1 MRPKQYVLYE
11 PGGLKIRGYDNGQ
24 LIETRYIE
32 VVPTDTKSPDRDNFL
47 QLLTELQR
55 DDLEYCRVGY
65 VDDNGVGV
73 YCGALGFLDGTETV
87 P

>member
-1 MRPKQYVLYE
+1 MRPKQFVLYE
-11 PGGLKIRGYDNGQ
+11 PGGLKIRGYDKGQ
-24 LIETRYIE
+24 LVETRYIE
-32 VVPTDTKSPDRDNFL
+32 VVPSEIESPDRDAFL
-47 QLLTELQR
+47 KLLTAAQR

>member
-1 MRPKQYVLYE
+1 MLPKQYVLYE
-11 PGGLKIRGYDNGQ
+11 PGGLKIRGFDNGQ
-24 LIETRYIE
+24 LVETRYIE
-32 VVPTDTKSPDRDNFL
+32 VVPTDTRSPDREVFL
-47 QLLTELQR
+47 KLLGEVQR

-73 YCGALGFLDGTETV
+73 YCGALGFMDGTESV

>member
-1 MRPKQYVLYE
+1 MTQKQYVLYE
-11 PGGLKIRGYDNGQ
+11 PGGQKIRGYDNGQ
-24 LIETRYIE
+24 LVETRYIE
-32 VVPTDTKSPDRDNFL
+32 VVPTDIISPDRDAFAE
-47 QLLTELQR
+47 LLAKVPR

-73 YCGALGFLDGTETV
+73 YCAALGFLDGTETV